1 MKTSQV
7 QVRGGRGEGISL
19 QHTELIC
26 NSTGEHYMPTIS
38 QLTSH
43 SVTCHCV
50 VTVSTS
56 DRGDSSP
63 GYIIRLT
70 SHQFEWLGGGVI
82 KVGVGSSR

>member
-1 MKTSQV
+1 MKTPQD
-7 QVRGGRGEGISL
+7 QVRGRRGEGISL

-26 NSTGEHYMPTIS
+26 NSIGEHYLPTNS
-38 QLTSH
+38 QFTSH

-70 SHQFEWLGGGVI
+70 SLQCEEV
-82 KVGVGSSR
+82 SSW